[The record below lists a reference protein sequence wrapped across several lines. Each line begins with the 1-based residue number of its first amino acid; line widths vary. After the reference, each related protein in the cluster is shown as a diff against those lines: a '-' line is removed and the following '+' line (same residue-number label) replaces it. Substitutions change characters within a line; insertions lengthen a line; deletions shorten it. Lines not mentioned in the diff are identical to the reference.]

1 MKKLL
6 ILGGSGF
13 MGSSIVDCGIEKKLI
28 KYKINEIHVLSRSKK
43 SINKRYKHIKI
54 NYIAKSIINL
64 EKIPQVDYI
73 IYCLRNNNIKI
84 SNSYFNKFLRLLE
97 TIKGKPKIL
106 FTSSGAVYG
115 KNTDKIKDKENKKIS
130 LNSINK
136 LMGYKKKYAK
146 EKIFIENKFIELGKK
161 NYDVSIARCYTFI
174 GKNILKYNF
183 AISSL
188 INDSVKKKTI
198 TLKTSMNVYRSYMHS
213 DDMVKWLIQILK
225 KSNNECPIYNL
236 GSDKTINLRTL
247 TKNIAVLV
255 RKKPLLKKI
264 LSKKFDYYVP
274 SITKAKKQLKLKISI
289 SLNDAINSTIKS
301 LNDQN

>member
-1 MKKLL
+1 MKKIL

-13 MGSSIVDCGIEKKLI
+13 IGSSIVDCGIEKKLI
-28 KYKINEIHVLSRSKK
+28 KYKINEVYVLSRTKK
-43 SINKRYKHIKI
+43 SSNKKYKHIKI
-54 NYIAKSIINL
+54 NYITKNIINL
-64 EKIPQVDYI
+64 KRIPQVDYI

-84 SNSYFNKFLRLLE
+84 SNGYFNNFLRLLK

-130 LNSINK
+130 LNSVNK
-136 LMGYKKKYAK
+136 LTGYKKKYAK
-146 EKIFIENKFIELGKK
+146 EKIFIENRFIELGKK
-161 NYDVSIARCYTFI
+161 NYNVSIARCYTFI
-174 GKNILKYNF
+174 GNNILKYNF

-188 INDSVKKKTI
+188 INDSVKKENI
-198 TLKTSMNVYRSYMHS
+198 TLNTSMNVYRSYMHS

-225 KSNNECPIYNL
+225 NSNNECPIYNL

-255 RKKPLLKKI
+255 KKKQLLKKI

-301 LNDQN
+301 LYD

>member
-1 MKKLL
+1 
-6 ILGGSGF
+6 
-13 MGSSIVDCGIEKKLI
+13 MGSSIIDYGIEKKLI
-28 KYKINEIHVLSRSKK
+28 KYKINEIYVLSRTKK
-43 SINKRYKHIKI
+43 SSNKRYKHIKI
-54 NYIAKSIINL
+54 NYITKNIINL
-64 EKIPQVDYI
+64 KRIPQVDYI
-73 IYCLRNNNIKI
+73 IYCLRNYNIKI
-84 SNSYFNKFLRLLE
+84 SNGYFNNFLRLLK
-97 TIKGKPKIL
+97 TIKRKPKIL

-130 LNSINK
+130 LNSVNK
-136 LMGYKKKYAK
+136 LTGYKKKYAK
-146 EKIFIENKFIELGKK
+146 EKIFIENRFIELGKK

-188 INDSVKKKTI
+188 INDSVKKENI
-198 TLKTSMNVYRSYMHS
+198 TLNTSMNVYRSYMHS

-225 KSNNECPIYNL
+225 NSNNECPIYNL
-236 GSDKTINLRTL
+236 GSNKTINLRTL

-255 RKKPLLKKI
+255 KKKPILKKI

-301 LNDQN
+301 LYD

>member
-1 MKKLL
+1 MKKIL

-13 MGSSIVDCGIEKKLI
+13 IGSSIVDCGIEKKLI
-28 KYKINEIHVLSRSKK
+28 KYKINEVYVLSRTKK
-43 SINKRYKHIKI
+43 SSNKKYKHIKI
-54 NYIAKSIINL
+54 NYITKNIINL
-64 EKIPQVDYI
+64 KRIPQVDYI

-84 SNSYFNKFLRLLE
+84 SNGYFNNFLRLLK

-130 LNSINK
+130 LNSVNK
-136 LMGYKKKYAK
+136 LTGYKKKYAK
-146 EKIFIENKFIELGKK
+146 EKIFIENRFIELGKK
-161 NYDVSIARCYTFI
+161 NYNVSIARCYTFI
-174 GKNILKYNF
+174 GNNILKYNF

-188 INDSVKKKTI
+188 INDSVKKENI
-198 TLKTSMNVYRSYMHS
+198 TLNTSMNVYRSYMHS

-225 KSNNECPIYNL
+225 NSNNECPIYNL

-255 RKKPLLKKI
+255 KKKPLLKKI

-301 LNDQN
+301 LYD

>member
-1 MKKLL
+1 MKKIL

-13 MGSSIVDCGIEKKLI
+13 IGSSIVDCGIEKKLI
-28 KYKINEIHVLSRSKK
+28 KYKINEVYVLSRTKK
-43 SINKRYKHIKI
+43 SSNKKYKHIKI
-54 NYIAKSIINL
+54 NYITKNIINL
-64 EKIPQVDYI
+64 KRIPQVDYI

-84 SNSYFNKFLRLLE
+84 SNGYFNNFLRLLK

-130 LNSINK
+130 LNSVNK
-136 LMGYKKKYAK
+136 LTGYKKKYAK
-146 EKIFIENKFIELGKK
+146 EKIFIENRFIELGKK

-188 INDSVKKKTI
+188 INDSVKKENI
-198 TLKTSMNVYRSYMHS
+198 TLNTSMNVYRSYMHS

-225 KSNNECPIYNL
+225 NSNNECPIYNL

-255 RKKPLLKKI
+255 KKKPLLKKI

-301 LNDQN
+301 LYD

>member
-1 MKKLL
+1 
-6 ILGGSGF
+6 
-13 MGSSIVDCGIEKKLI
+13 MGSSIIDYGIEKKLI
-28 KYKINEIHVLSRSKK
+28 KYKINEIYVLSRTKK
-43 SINKRYKHIKI
+43 SSNKRYKHIKI
-54 NYIAKSIINL
+54 NYITKNIINL
-64 EKIPQVDYI
+64 KRIPQVDYI
-73 IYCLRNNNIKI
+73 IYCLRNYNIKI
-84 SNSYFNKFLRLLE
+84 SNGYFNNFLRLLK
-97 TIKGKPKIL
+97 TIKRKPKIL

-130 LNSINK
+130 LNSVNK
-136 LMGYKKKYAK
+136 LTGYKKKYAK
-146 EKIFIENKFIELGKK
+146 EKIFIENRFIELGKK
-161 NYDVSIARCYTFI
+161 NYNVSIARCYTFI
-174 GKNILKYNF
+174 GNNILKYNF

-188 INDSVKKKTI
+188 INDSVKKENI
-198 TLKTSMNVYRSYMHS
+198 TLNTSMNVYRSYMHS

-225 KSNNECPIYNL
+225 NSNNECPIYNL

-255 RKKPLLKKI
+255 KKKPLLKKI

-301 LNDQN
+301 LYD

>member
-1 MKKLL
+1 MKKIL

-28 KYKINEIHVLSRSKK
+28 KYKINEVYVLSRTKK
-43 SINKRYKHIKI
+43 SSNKRYKHIKI
-54 NYIAKSIINL
+54 NYITKNIINL
-64 EKIPQVDYI
+64 KRIPQVDYI
-73 IYCLRNNNIKI
+73 IYCLRNYNIKI
-84 SNSYFNKFLRLLE
+84 SNGYFNNFLRLLK
-97 TIKGKPKIL
+97 TIKRKPKIL

-130 LNSINK
+130 LNSVNK
-136 LMGYKKKYAK
+136 LTGYKKKYAK
-146 EKIFIENKFIELGKK
+146 EKIFIENRFIELGKK

-188 INDSVKKKTI
+188 INDSVKKENI
-198 TLKTSMNVYRSYMHS
+198 TLNTSMNVYRSYMHS

-225 KSNNECPIYNL
+225 NSNNECPIYNL
-236 GSDKTINLRTL
+236 GSNKTINLRTL

-255 RKKPLLKKI
+255 KKKPILKKI

>member
-1 MKKLL
+1 MKKIL

-13 MGSSIVDCGIEKKLI
+13 MGSSIIDYGIEKKLI
-28 KYKINEIHVLSRSKK
+28 KYKINEIYVLSRTKK
-43 SINKRYKHIKI
+43 SSNKRYKHIKI
-54 NYIAKSIINL
+54 NYITKNIINL
-64 EKIPQVDYI
+64 KRIPQVDYI
-73 IYCLRNNNIKI
+73 IYCLRNYNIKI
-84 SNSYFNKFLRLLE
+84 SNGYFNNFLRLLK
-97 TIKGKPKIL
+97 TIKRKPKIL

-130 LNSINK
+130 LNSVNK
-136 LMGYKKKYAK
+136 LTGYKKKYAK
-146 EKIFIENKFIELGKK
+146 EKIFIENRFIELGKK

-188 INDSVKKKTI
+188 INDSVKKENI
-198 TLKTSMNVYRSYMHS
+198 TLNTSMNVYRSYMHS

-236 GSDKTINLRTL
+236 GSNKTINLRTL

-255 RKKPLLKKI
+255 KKKPILKKI

>member
-1 MKKLL
+1 MKKIL

-13 MGSSIVDCGIEKKLI
+13 MGSSIIDYGIEKKLI
-28 KYKINEIHVLSRSKK
+28 KYKINEIYVLSRTKK
-43 SINKRYKHIKI
+43 SSNKRYKHIKI
-54 NYIAKSIINL
+54 NYITKNIINL
-64 EKIPQVDYI
+64 KRIPQVDYI
-73 IYCLRNNNIKI
+73 IYCLRNYNIKI
-84 SNSYFNKFLRLLE
+84 SNGYFNNFLRLLK
-97 TIKGKPKIL
+97 TIKRKPKIL

-130 LNSINK
+130 LNSVNK
-136 LMGYKKKYAK
+136 LTGYKKKYAK
-146 EKIFIENKFIELGKK
+146 EKIFIENRFIELGKK

-188 INDSVKKKTI
+188 INDSVKKENI
-198 TLKTSMNVYRSYMHS
+198 TLNTSMNVYRSYMHS

-225 KSNNECPIYNL
+225 NSNNECPIYNL
-236 GSDKTINLRTL
+236 GSNKTINLRTL

-255 RKKPLLKKI
+255 KKKPILKKI

>member
-1 MKKLL
+1 
-6 ILGGSGF
+6 
-13 MGSSIVDCGIEKKLI
+13 MGSSIIDYGIEKKLI
-28 KYKINEIHVLSRSKK
+28 KYKINEIYVLSRTKK
-43 SINKRYKHIKI
+43 SSNKRYKHIKI
-54 NYIAKSIINL
+54 NYITKNIINL
-64 EKIPQVDYI
+64 KRIPQVDYI
-73 IYCLRNNNIKI
+73 IYCLRNYNIKI
-84 SNSYFNKFLRLLE
+84 SNGYFNNFLRLLK
-97 TIKGKPKIL
+97 TIKRKPKIL

-130 LNSINK
+130 LNSVNK
-136 LMGYKKKYAK
+136 LTGYKKKYAK
-146 EKIFIENKFIELGKK
+146 EKIFIENRFIELGKK

-188 INDSVKKKTI
+188 INDSVKKENI
-198 TLKTSMNVYRSYMHS
+198 TLNTSMNVYRSYMHS

-225 KSNNECPIYNL
+225 NSNNECPIYNL
-236 GSDKTINLRTL
+236 GSNKTINLRTL

-255 RKKPLLKKI
+255 KKKPILKKI